1 MYLSTDVIQV
11 MRSRRKIWA
20 GNLALVQG
28 KREMHTM
35 DSEGKRPFVRPWC
48 RWDYNLK
55 IYLSEVGWQTEN

>member
-1 MYLSTDVIQV
+1 